1 MSTTRNFSRTTKAQ
15 ASAARAKTKGKPKP
29 KPTPVATIDPEA
41 QRPDP
46 KAQPAAKS
54 ATPTKLSGLEAA
66 AQVLRDAGEPLD
78 VQTLIARILERG
90 LWTTGGK
97 TPAATIYSAMIR
109 EIKAKGSSSRFQ
121 KVDRGRF
128 TAAG

>member
-1 MSTTRNFSRTTKAQ
+1 MSTTRTSSRTTKAQ
-15 ASAARAKTKGKPKP
+15 ATAARAKTRGKPKAAAA
-29 KPTPVATIDPEA
+29 VTIDLDA

-46 KAQPAAKS
+46 KAPPAAKP
-54 ATPTKLSGLEAA
+54 AAPAKLSGLDAA

-78 VQTLIARILERG
+78 VQTLITRILERG

-97 TPAATIYSAMIR
+97 TPAATIYSVMIR

-128 TAAG
+128 TVAG